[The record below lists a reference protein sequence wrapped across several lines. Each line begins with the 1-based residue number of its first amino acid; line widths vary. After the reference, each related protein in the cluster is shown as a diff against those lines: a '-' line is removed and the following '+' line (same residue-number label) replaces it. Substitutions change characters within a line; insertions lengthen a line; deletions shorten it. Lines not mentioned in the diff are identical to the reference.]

1 MTYFLKRF
9 TPRQKIYFFVIVIG
23 WFFIICPPITANADI
38 LGNEIEDVYVKI
50 TENVDETN
58 KLLNNS
64 LKLLSWN
71 PFTILNDVGK
81 TNASLESL
89 GIAIVQASK
98 TAALVCGTL
107 LLMMDFFKK
116 SINFEWS
123 SRWEN
128 ILLFLIKL
136 IVLKVVIQNSDTII
150 GYIYALFDSL
160 NQGVAAK
167 INPDVGI
174 AFLDSNGGPEKNITY
189 NYNVVAELI
198 DNKKNVVNTLVSPL
212 GLIDDLRTLFKWGKS
227 AVNSTELS
235 TDLINVKY
243 VISPRAVALFYPNVD
258 PDTDIGKE
266 YWSHTNLAEYPFA
279 SPVDGNFN
287 PTTELLYLNIYF
299 LIMKLIAYLIYV
311 VIIGRIFELCIY
323 TIIAPLPLCTL
334 ASETCQDTAKN
345 FIRNYI
351 AAVIQMAVIA
361 TMFVAFQGIQAYILT
376 DADIKGTKMISLV
389 LLISLGVGVAK
400 SGEWSKKAVGAA

>member
-1 MTYFLKRF
+1 MTHFLKRF

-50 TENVDETN
+50 TENVDDTN

-71 PFTILNDVGK
+71 PFTVLNSKGK
-81 TNASLESL
+81 GIASLEAI

-150 GYIYALFDSL
+150 GYVYALFDTINTKIAST
-160 NQGVAAK
+160 
-167 INPDVGI
+167 INPSVGV
-174 AFLDSNGGPEKNITY
+174 AFLDYDGNDKTTFTY
-189 NYNVVAELI
+189 NVTAELI
-198 DNKKNVVNTLVSPL
+198 ENKKNVVNTLVSPL
-212 GLIDDLRTLFKWGKS
+212 GLMDDLRTLFKWGKS

-235 TDLINVKY
+235 TDLLNVKY

-258 PDTDIGKE
+258 PDTAFGKN
-266 YWSHTNLAEYPFA
+266 YWSNTNLATHPLG

-389 LLISLGVGVAK
+389 LLVSLGVGVAK